1 MKKAQYMQ
9 ALESAFYGSTMA
21 HNALLSLLC
30 PSPLMTKQH
39 IILHAVFLR
48 RIYKRDAR
56 ALCAAFL
63 DNLHNF
69 IGKRSAPMRSSAQVC
84 LQDARACYERGLYG
98 DGIKRATKGLLYLG
112 FVHLNQGRATC

>member
-1 MKKAQYMQ
+1 MRKREYMQ
-9 ALESAFYGSTMA
+9 ALESAFNGPTMA

-30 PSPLMTKQH
+30 PSPLMSKQH
-39 IILHAVFLR
+39 MMLHAVFLR

-69 IGKRSAPMRSSAQVC
+69 IGKRDAEMKSSARVC
-84 LQDARACYERGLYG
+84 LQDARACYQSGLYSY
-98 DGIKRATKGLLYLG
+98 GIKRALRGFLYLG
-112 FVHLNQGRATC
+112 FVHLNTRGAQ

>member
-1 MKKAQYMQ
+1 MKKREYMQ
-9 ALESAFYGSTMA
+9 ALESAFIGPTVA

-30 PSPLMTKQH
+30 PSPLMNKQH
-39 IILHAVFLR
+39 LILHAVFLR

-69 IGKRSAPMRSSAQVC
+69 IGKRDAEMKSSAKVC
-84 LQDARACYERGLYG
+84 LQDARACFERGLYG
-98 DGIKRATKGLLYLG
+98 YGITRALRGFSYLG
-112 FVHLNQGRATC
+112 FVHLNIRGAQ

>member
-1 MKKAQYMQ
+1 MNKAEYMQ
-9 ALESAFYGSTMA
+9 ALESAFYGPTMA

-30 PSPLMTKQH
+30 PSPFMTKQH
-39 IILHAVFLR
+39 VTLHAVFLR

-84 LQDARACYERGLYG
+84 LQDARACFERGLYG
-98 DGIKRATKGLLYLG
+98 DCIRRALRGFLYLG
-112 FVHLNQGRATC
+112 FSHLGQGRIVC